1 MRHKNSW
8 GLLFLFVSLA
18 FLFDSFNPTISGGII
33 GINTD
38 VSISFIFGLVFF
50 ILSTLVFAS
59 RQTLEAI
66 IIPTGDLK
74 EDRVRAETAKRSK
87 GRLKDHGYL
96 VISGHYPHGS
106 LEGIRR
112 SQPYGIYK
120 ILRENNDVIPQDM
133 LIEGQSHDTL
143 ENTLYSLKKIKQ
155 RAEKEGRTGPLDIGV
170 ATYHGH
176 FRRFNE
182 FHKKAVEKGLIGRDD
197 FRLHEI
203 PTPETGEERRYESS
217 LLRRLAHRFK
227 LENIGRYKSKKGGVK
242 HAEPSPLVKLT
253 NRVRDILK

>member
-74 EDRVRAETAKRSK
+74 EDRVRAETAKRPK

-106 LEGIRR
+106 QEGI
-112 SQPYGIYK
+112 
-120 ILRENNDVIPQDM
+120 
-133 LIEGQSHDTL
+133 
-143 ENTLYSLKKIKQ
+143 
-155 RAEKEGRTGPLDIGV
+155 TGPLHIGV

-182 FHKKAVEKGLIGRDD
+182 FHKKAVEKGLIGRAD